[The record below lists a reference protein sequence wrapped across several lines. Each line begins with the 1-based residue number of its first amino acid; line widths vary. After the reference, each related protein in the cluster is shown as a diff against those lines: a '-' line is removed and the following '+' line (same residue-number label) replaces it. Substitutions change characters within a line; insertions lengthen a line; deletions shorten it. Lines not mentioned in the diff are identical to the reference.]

1 VRLRAAIAATATLG
15 LAIAAYL
22 TVVHYAHTSPIC
34 STGGCEQVQRSS
46 YAKLGGVPV
55 ALLGLLAYAA
65 IIATTARRGVE
76 VALAGAVIALAGAGF
91 SAYLLWAQIA
101 RIHAICQWCIGS
113 DVVMGCLVVL
123 CAWRLLREP

>member
-1 VRLRAAIAATATLG
+1 VRLRAAIAATATIG

-55 ALLGLLAYAA
+55 ALLGLLAYGA
-65 IIATTARRGVE
+65 IIATATRRGVE
-76 VALAGAVIALAGAGF
+76 VALAGAVVALAGAGF